1 MIINSILLNR
11 IKTLS
16 ETEPNNLTRRC
27 AKFSEELGE
36 LSAACLAVDDPDGK
50 NYKDLGPQH
59 VKEES
64 VDCLLMAFSTFF
76 DPTIGGTIEELV
88 QLLSK
93 KCDKWENTSHK
104 GVGLNHQTLKTL
116 NDQVVNS
123 RYTDEQITKAQIDQ
137 IHEAKTQPEV
147 RTYVLLLRGSVSQTS
162 IIACLNSNGYT
173 QVKDEGGGA
182 CDVALF
188 VDVVS
193 KTYYFWYQYHL
204 SFRGDR
210 TFTGSNIRCH
220 TIHSILDLED
230 KIKQHKVQLEVK
242 VAPVCSA
249 SEWYDIYFSGISR
262 KQLTEYLAS
271 CGFIDIYPSP
281 PKASIPILSIN
292 PTRRLYKFYYID
304 LHEFEVNDYSHIIT
318 AGTINDL
325 SNFINVAINKVN

>member
-11 IKTLS
+11 IKKLS

-104 GVGLNHQTLKTL
+104 GVGLNYQTLKEL
-116 NDQVVNS
+116 NESVKSNS
-123 RYTDEQITKAQIDQ
+123 PEPFTTKHIID
-137 IHEAKTQPEV
+137 
-147 RTYVLLLRGSVSQTS
+147 RTY
-162 IIACLNSNGYT
+162 I
-173 QVKDEGGGA
+173 
-182 CDVALF
+182 
-188 VDVVS
+188 
-193 KTYYFWYQYHL
+193 
-204 SFRGDR
+204 
-210 TFTGSNIRCH
+210 
-220 TIHSILDLED
+220 D
-230 KIKQHKVQLEVK
+230 KQAAEFQ
-242 VAPVCSA
+242 PMCSA
-249 SEWYDIYFSGISR
+249 SEWYDIYFSGISY
-262 KQLTEYLAS
+262 KQMTEYLAS

-281 PKASIPILSIN
+281 PRTSIPVLMIN
-292 PTRRLYKFYYID
+292 PTRRLHKFYYID
-304 LHEFEVNDYSHIIT
+304 LHDFEVNDYSHIIT